1 MNLMVP
7 NKLVRWLQSNYMYV
21 SENIKFG
28 AQQHMWLIKIDKIK
42 LALKYLL
49 TAEL

>member
-21 SENIKFG
+21 SENIKFR
-28 AQQHMWLIKIDKIK
+28 AQQNMWLIKIVRIK
-42 LALKYLL
+42 LALRYLL
-49 TAEL
+49 FAEL